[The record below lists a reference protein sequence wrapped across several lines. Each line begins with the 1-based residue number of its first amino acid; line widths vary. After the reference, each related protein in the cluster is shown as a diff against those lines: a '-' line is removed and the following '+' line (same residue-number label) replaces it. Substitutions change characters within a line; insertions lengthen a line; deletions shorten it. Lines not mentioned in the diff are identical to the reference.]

1 MKTLILLALLGFV
14 LAFSLAIPFKED
26 TAEAYDAERNEV
38 ERDIQADED
47 ERNKGINGRNENDQE
62 EEDDDENVYAVQP
75 VDDDDQE
82 VENQDENEN
91 ALTNPGNKVEEPV
104 WPLLVGRAVFRR
116 FRRRRRSRRR
126 GRRWG

>member
-1 MKTLILLALLGFV
+1 MNKVCNKHWKKTFGFTQKSNITLLGFN
-14 LAFSLAIPFKED
+14 KENQFHLPD
-26 TAEAYDAERNEV
+26 C
-38 ERDIQADED
+38 
-47 ERNKGINGRNENDQE
+47 RNKGINGRNENDQE

-75 VDDDDQE
+75 VDDNDQE

-116 FRRRRRSRRR
+116 FRRRRRRGGRRRRRR